1 MSKVIRFLTRTA
13 GNRETAERVGTAD
26 IIAYAYL
33 LLGVFIIA
41 VPVLW
46 TFVSSFKP
54 DTAIESFDTRV
65 LPYDEVMTQI
75 EGVGEKAIYI
85 HTPED
90 GDPQEVYKSG
100 PTRRITKVAP
110 IDDPTAEFDA
120 PRTELQVKEEIR
132 IAILVVV
139 SVNAGTAAARVIYTL
154 CS

>member
-1 MSKVIRFLTRTA
+1 MSKVIRLLTRTA

-75 EGVGEKAIYI
+75 EGVGEV
-85 HTPED
+85 HP
-90 GDPQEVYKSG
+90 
-100 PTRRITKVAP
+100 RRVGLDERRA
-110 IDDPTAEFDA
+110 AE
-120 PRTELQVKEEIR
+120 RSELLQCHVCATR
-132 IAILVVV
+132 IAR
-139 SVNAGTAAARVIYTL
+139 GRRRVREG
-154 CS
+154 SR

>member
-75 EGVGEKAIYI
+75 EGVARAAAALEPHAAAEVV
-85 HTPED
+85 ED
-90 GDPQEVYKSG
+90 QDLLHLREAHLPGDPGVLE
-100 PTRRITKVAP
+100 R
-110 IDDPTAEFDA
+110 
-120 PRTELQVKEEIR
+120 
-132 IAILVVV
+132 
-139 SVNAGTAAARVIYTL
+139 
-154 CS
+154 